1 MLHPNVLTN
10 CGYDANEYKGFAF
23 GIGLERIAI
32 LSYNIKDIRN
42 MYTNDLRF
50 NKQFSTFKGGK

>member
-10 CGYDANEYKGFAF
+10 CGYDANKYKGFAF

-50 NKQFSTFKGGK
+50 NKQFKTFKGGK